1 MRPKCRCELFVIQ
14 SWTTFIVIPAT
25 HEKAESQSTTHMEL
39 ACKWA
44 TDLI

>member
-1 MRPKCRCELFVIQ
+1 MDTCDLNVVA

-25 HEKAESQSTTHMEL
+25 HEKAESQSTTHIEL
-39 ACKWA
+39 ACEQA